1 MVLSVQETGK
11 QGTGSIHRICR
22 CKSGSGRLI
31 VRLVSGRC
39 PCFPVFCA
47 LRTILPSLYEIPGGH
62 TDRSHSLRIVLMMW
76 GWLWDCGG
84 ESGWGWRNAG
94 GSLWVGTDGFWG
106 NAQGGCACCARVCR
120 CVRLC
125 RCVWICVYGGGHR
138 AAAPAVRGF
147 GDVYD
152 YGKGG

>member
-94 GSLWVGTDGFWG
+94 GSLWVGTDGGWG
-106 NAQGGCACCARVCR
+106 NAQGGCACCARFCR

-125 RCVWICVYGGGHR
+125 GCVRFVDVYKYVFMVGAQGGCACCARFCRCV
-138 AAAPAVRGF
+138 
-147 GDVYD
+147 
-152 YGKGG
+152 